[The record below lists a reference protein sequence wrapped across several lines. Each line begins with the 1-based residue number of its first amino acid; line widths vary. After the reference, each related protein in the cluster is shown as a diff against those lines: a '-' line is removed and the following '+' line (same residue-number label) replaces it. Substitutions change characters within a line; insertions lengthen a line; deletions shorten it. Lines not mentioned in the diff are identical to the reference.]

1 LVWRECKEVL
11 FCITNIITERERE
24 GERERGREGGRDR
37 DRHRE
42 AKSDRLEYNYIGVP
56 HGSAEIS

>member
-1 LVWRECKEVL
+1 MVWRECKEVL
-11 FCITNIITERERE
+11 FSITNIITERERE

-42 AKSDRLEYNYIGVP
+42 AKSDRLEYEYIGVP
-56 HGSAEIS
+56 L